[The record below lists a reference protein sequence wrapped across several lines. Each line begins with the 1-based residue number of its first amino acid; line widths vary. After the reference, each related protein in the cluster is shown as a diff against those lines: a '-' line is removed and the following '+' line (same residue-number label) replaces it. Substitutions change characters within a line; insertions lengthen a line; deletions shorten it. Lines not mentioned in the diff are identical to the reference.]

1 MKWTGF
7 ILIDILIALVLISVW
22 LEVKGNYFSIIMQRP
37 VNTEWFGIVPE
48 HPNPPPV
55 LVTRIRGPFPLP
67 AGLADYAII
76 SVAEGN
82 IILRGQKVSSAYQ
95 SLSFYPNTY
104 LRLGSASPSI
114 LDFENIITDED
125 GNYEI
130 HLSAEKQDYMENWF
144 HLNGQKG
151 GMIALRSYRPPYGE
165 KLIYPSV
172 ELNGKIIQEEQVLI
186 FNNPKIEI

>member
-1 MKWTGF
+1 M
-7 ILIDILIALVLISVW
+7 ALLLLCLPM
-22 LEVKGNYFSIIMQRP
+22 LEDVSLGRFLTEKGKSHSCEIPTRLFS
-37 VNTEWFGIVPE
+37 
-48 HPNPPPV
+48 NPS
-55 LVTRIRGPFPLP
+55 LQT
-67 AGLADYAII
+67 I

-130 HLSAEKQDYMENWF
+130 HLSAEKQDYKENWF

-172 ELNGKIIQEEQVLI
+172 ELNGKIIQEEQIRI
-186 FNNPKIEI
+186 FNNQKIES

>member
-7 ILIDILIALVLISVW
+7 IIIDILIALVLISVW

-76 SVAEGN
+76 SITEGDV
-82 IILRGQKVSSAYQ
+82 ILRGEKMSSAYQ
-95 SLSFYPNTY
+95 SLAFYPNTY

-125 GNYEI
+125 GIYEI
-130 HLSAEKQDYMENWF
+130 HLSAEKQDYMENWL

-165 KLIYPSV
+165 KLIYPSI
-172 ELNGKIIQEEQVLI
+172 ELNGKIIQEEQVRI
-186 FNNPKIEI
+186 FYNPKIES